1 MRTNCPMML
10 LQANN
15 ILVGWSPRSLQ
26 GSPLTLAHQGDAER
40 SPSSAA
46 TAVNAA
52 VASTSTRR
60 ADTLNG
66 ILGDLA
72 APTSAHLE
80 EGRRGDAPISDVPSS
95 STPPQSP
102 PSWGVSSIPHKA
114 LTTAIDLSL
123 ALPGSQPVALL
134 AGFYRGQ
141 HFKQV
146 WGKCGGL

>member
-1 MRTNCPMML
+1 MQH
-10 LQANN
+10 QANN
-15 ILVGWSPRSLQ
+15 ILVGWSSRSLQ
-26 GSPLTLAHQGDAER
+26 GSSIPSAHDGDAR
-40 SPSSAA
+40 TPSFPTA
-46 TAVNAA
+46 AVNAT

-60 ADTLNG
+60 TDTLDK

-72 APTSAHLE
+72 SSHVQEGGRGDTPTS
-80 EGRRGDAPISDVPSS
+80 SVPSS
-95 STPPQSP
+95 SYPPQSS

-141 HFKQV
+141 YFKQV
-146 WGKCGGL
+146 WVGDV